1 MNRESRKA
9 WLITIC
15 AVLGAVAIAIAQK
28 KMMPCIDIVQS
39 DFSID
44 KASAGWLSS
53 IFSVTGVFTVV
64 PAALIVNRLGER
76 KACLISLAF
85 AIAGSALGIISE
97 SYGLMLVSRI
107 IEGVGAGLISVAVPG
122 LIALW
127 FAPEKRGL
135 PTGLWTSW
143 QFIAQAF
150 CFLAGTSVSAN
161 YGWRGVWVVSLVIS
175 VLCLVVNALF
185 VKPPQTESASRNTA
199 AQWDMKAALGVLD
212 NWNVWL
218 LSVAMFCY
226 CFCYIGQATWLAAC
240 WNEQAGLSID
250 FGNRLISYSS
260 IVAIPITLLAGMV
273 LDKVN
278 RKHICVWASLA
289 YVVLVTAG
297 FTCHSQVWIVAIILL
312 KPFAEAMISTSLWT
326 MIPLAARNT
335 AERSW
340 GIAFFTL
347 LSNLAMLISAPIVG
361 KMASQL
367 SWLFAG
373 VALAVVAALGAV
385 TAGLYRSDVKR

>member
-1 MNRESRKA
+1 MNKQSRKA
-9 WLITIC
+9 WLVTIC
-15 AVLGAVAIAIAQK
+15 AVMGAVAIAIAQK

-53 IFSVTGVFTVV
+53 IFCVTGVFTAV
-64 PAALIVNRLGER
+64 PAAMIVNRLGER

-85 AIAGSALGIISE
+85 AIVGSALGIASE

-122 LIALW
+122 LITLW
-127 FAPEKRGL
+127 FPPEKRGL

-150 CFLAGTSVSAN
+150 CFLVGTSVSASF
-161 YGWRGVWVVSLVIS
+161 GWRGVWVVSLGIS
-175 VLCLVVNALF
+175 VLCLVLNALF
-185 VKPPQTESASRNTA
+185 VKSPETGGVSRGNA
-199 AQWDMKAALGVLD
+199 AQWDMKAALQVLD
-212 NWNVWL
+212 NRNVWF

-240 WNEQAGLSID
+240 WNEQAGMSID

-260 IVAIPITLLAGMV
+260 ILAIPITLLAGMV
-273 LDKVN
+273 LDKVD
-278 RKHICVWASLA
+278 RKRICVWASMI
-289 YVVLVTAG
+289 YVILVAAG
-297 FTCHSQVWIVAIILL
+297 FVCRSQAWIVAIILI
-312 KPFAEAMISTSLWT
+312 KPFAEALISTSLWT

-347 LSNLAMLISAPIVG
+347 LSNLAMLVSAPIVG

-367 SWLFAG
+367 SWLAAG
-373 VALAVVAALGAV
+373 AALAVVAALGAV
-385 TAGLYRSDVKR
+385 TAGLYRNDPKC